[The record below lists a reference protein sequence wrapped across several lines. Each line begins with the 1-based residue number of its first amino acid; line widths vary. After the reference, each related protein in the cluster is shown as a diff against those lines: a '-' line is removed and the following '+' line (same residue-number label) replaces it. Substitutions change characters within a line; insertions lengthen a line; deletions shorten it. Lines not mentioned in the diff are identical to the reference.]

1 MIKGICCNLVRKV
14 PKLGARIFCIYICV
28 CVCVR
33 ACVFV
38 QKKIKEKNFLPY
50 IPSIS
55 LLHGIGALGS

>member
-33 ACVFV
+33 ASLY
-38 QKKIKEKNFLPY
+38 KKKLRKRIFCLIFLP
-50 IPSIS
+50 S
-55 LLHGIGALGS
+55 LFYMVLEL